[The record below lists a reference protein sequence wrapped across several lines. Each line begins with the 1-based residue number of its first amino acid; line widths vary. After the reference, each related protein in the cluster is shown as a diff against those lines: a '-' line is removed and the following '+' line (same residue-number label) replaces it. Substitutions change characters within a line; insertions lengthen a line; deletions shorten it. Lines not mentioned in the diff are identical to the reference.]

1 MPPKRKTPA
10 KSASTSPRKPA
21 SRILSTPT
29 KRTPRA
35 RGRQPQIRLTSPNTE
50 DDTGNGG
57 EASSEDELN
66 ILPKS
71 RHSSTEV
78 GLPKQSALKRRIVD
92 DDSSAEPQRSP
103 TKRTRIKAPSTP
115 KRCTTHGQSRVS
127 SPEPPPPQTPISP
140 SKRTRALINL
150 TSGSLPLQ
158 FHECL
163 NSQKY
168 AILHALHNMSNI
180 QLEDD
185 PEDDDDVDQ
194 MNASTAENLDELLRG
209 TVERGEGN
217 SCLLLGPRGTGK
229 TMMLE
234 HALSK
239 VSSGDSPP
247 IIIRLSGWLQQN
259 DRLAMREIARQ
270 LREQTGASFLSAED
284 EEETRDHDDEP
295 NPFIDTP
302 ADDSETLVAEPSS
315 THLPAL
321 IAVLPTLSR
330 ASIIILDGFDL
341 FALHARQALLYCL
354 LDTAQSCRAGA
365 GSKGLAVV
373 GLTTRIDTI
382 NLLEK
387 RVKSRFSGRI
397 LRVAPHTMEYWRRLT
412 KAILCVPIDEDIFT
426 DEEDLAQWRTTW
438 ETRVQQFLDDKST
451 LQTLSETFSITKDM
465 RILTTILTSTVVALS
480 PEAPWPT
487 PSQLLMSAETHR
499 ARPLY
504 PYLHNLSYSA
514 ICLLIASVHAGTAGY
529 SVVTFEMLHQYFR
542 DQVRSSTA
550 APVQINGG
558 SIGMVRCSRDVLM
571 STFEA
576 LVAAKIFV
584 LVAAPSWNTAKE
596 FMKYICVVEREDVK
610 RAVDKGGMIP
620 LKKWLNKAQ

>member
-10 KSASTSPRKPA
+10 KTPSSSPRKPVTRA
-21 SRILSTPT
+21 SSTAQSPT
-29 KRTPRA
+29 KRTPRT
-35 RGRQPQIRLTSPNTE
+35 RGRRPQIRPTSPDTE
-50 DDTGNGG
+50 DGGGG
-57 EASSEDELN
+57 ETSSEDELD

-71 RHSSTEV
+71 RQSSAEAV
-78 GLPKQSALKRRIVD
+78 LPKRSALKRRIVD

-103 TKRTRIKAPSTP
+103 AKKARIKATSTATP
-115 KRCTTHGQSRVS
+115 KRRTTRGQSRVC
-127 SPEPPPPQTPISP
+127 SPTPPPTSP
-140 SKRTRALINL
+140 SKRSRTLINL
-150 TSGSLPLQ
+150 ASGSLPLQ

-168 AILHALHNMSNI
+168 AILHALRNMSNI
-180 QLEDD
+180 QLEDNT
-185 PEDDDDVDQ
+185 EDDDGVDQ
-194 MNASTAENLDELLRG
+194 TNTSTSQNLDELLSG

-229 TMMLE
+229 SMMLE
-234 HALSK
+234 RALSK

-247 IIIRLSGWLQQN
+247 IIIRLSGWVQQN

-284 EEETRDHDDEP
+284 EEQTHNNDDEP
-295 NPFIDTP
+295 NPFIDAPT
-302 ADDSETLVAEPSS
+302 DNSETFAEPSS

-330 ASIIILDGFDL
+330 ASIIILEGFDL

-397 LRVAPHTMEYWRRLT
+397 LRVAPHTMEYWRRLA
-412 KAILCVPIDEDIFT
+412 KAILCVPIDEDAFT
-426 DEEDLAQWRTTW
+426 DEEDLAQWRSTW

-451 LQTLSETFSITKDM
+451 LQILSETFSITKDM
-465 RILTTILTSTVVALS
+465 RMFATLLTSMVVALS

-487 PSQLLMSAETHR
+487 SSQLLASVETHR

-504 PYLHNLSYSA
+504 PYLHNLPYSA
-514 ICLLIASVHAGTAGY
+514 ICLLIASVHASTAGY

-558 SIGMVRCSRDVLM
+558 SIGMVRCSRDVFM
-571 STFEA
+571 STFET
-576 LVAAKIFV
+576 LVAAKMFV

-596 FMKYICVVEREDVK
+596 FLKYICVVEREDVK
-610 RAVDKGGMIP
+610 KAVDKGGMIP
-620 LKKWLNKAQ
+620 LKKWLHKAQ

>member
-1 MPPKRKTPA
+1 MR
-10 KSASTSPRKPA
+10 
-21 SRILSTPT
+21 
-29 KRTPRA
+29 
-35 RGRQPQIRLTSPNTE
+35 
-50 DDTGNGG
+50 
-57 EASSEDELN
+57 
-66 ILPKS
+66 
-71 RHSSTEV
+71 V
-78 GLPKQSALKRRIVD
+78 
-92 DDSSAEPQRSP
+92 
-103 TKRTRIKAPSTP
+103 KAPSTP
-115 KRCTTHGQSRVS
+115 TLKRRTTRGQSRVS
-127 SPEPPPPQTPISP
+127 SPTPPPPQTPSSP
-140 SKRTRALINL
+140 SKGSRTLINL

-158 FHECL
+158 FHGCL

-168 AILHALHNMSNI
+168 AILHALRDTSNI
-180 QLEDD
+180 KFEDD
-185 PEDDDDVDQ
+185 TEDDDDVDQ
-194 MNASTAENLDELLRG
+194 TNVSTSQNLDELLRG
-209 TVERGEGN
+209 TIERGEGN
-217 SCLLLGPRGTGK
+217 SCLLLGPRGAGK

-234 HALSK
+234 RALSK
-239 VSSGDSPP
+239 VSSGESPP
-247 IIIRLSGWLQQN
+247 IIVRLSGWLQQN

-284 EEETRDHDDEP
+284 EEEMQDHDDEP
-295 NPFIDTP
+295 NPFIDAPT
-302 ADDSETLVAEPSS
+302 DDSERLVAEPSS

-321 IAVLPTLSR
+321 IAILPTLSR
-330 ASIIILDGFDL
+330 ASIIILEGFDL

-365 GSKGLAVV
+365 GSKGLTVI
-373 GLTTRIDTI
+373 GLTTRVDTI

-397 LRVAPHTMEYWRRLT
+397 LRVAPHTMEYWRRLA
-412 KAILCVPIDEDIFT
+412 KAILCVPIDEDAFT
-426 DEEDLAQWRTTW
+426 DEEDLAQWRATW

-451 LQTLSETFSITKDM
+451 LRTLSETFSITKDM
-465 RILTTILTSTVVALS
+465 RMLTTILTSVAVALC
-480 PEAPWPT
+480 PETPWPT
-487 PSQLLMSAETHR
+487 SSQLLISAEAHR

-504 PYLHNLSYSA
+504 PYLHNLPYTA

-558 SIGMVRCSRDVLM
+558 SIGMVRCTRDVLM

-610 RAVDKGGMIP
+610 KAVDKGGMIP

>member
-1 MPPKRKTPA
+1 MPPKRKTPY
-10 KSASTSPRKPA
+10 SSPRKPVTRA
-21 SRILSTPT
+21 SSTTQPPT
-29 KRTPRA
+29 KRTPRS
-35 RGRQPQIRLTSPNTE
+35 RGRRPQIRPTSPET
-50 DDTGNGG
+50 DDTGGR
-57 EASSEDELN
+57 ETSSEDELD
-66 ILPKS
+66 ILSKQRQSSVVVALPK
-71 RHSSTEV
+71 R
-78 GLPKQSALKRRIVD
+78 SALKRRIVN
-92 DDSSAEPQRSP
+92 DSSAEPQPSP
-103 TKRTRIKAPSTP
+103 TKRARIKATST
-115 KRCTTHGQSRVS
+115 TTPNRRATRGQPHVS
-127 SPEPPPPQTPISP
+127 SPTPPPAPP
-140 SKRTRALINL
+140 SKRSRTLINL
-150 TSGSLPLQ
+150 ASGSLPLQ

-163 NSQKY
+163 NSQKC
-168 AILHALHNMSNI
+168 AILHALRNTSSI
-180 QLEDD
+180 QLVDNT
-185 PEDDDDVDQ
+185 DDDDVDQ
-194 MNASTAENLDELLRG
+194 TNTSTSQNLDELLSG

-229 TMMLE
+229 SMMLE
-234 HALSK
+234 RALSK

-247 IIIRLSGWLQQN
+247 IIIRLSGWVQQN

-284 EEETRDHDDEP
+284 EEQQTQNDDDEP
-295 NPFIDTP
+295 NPFIDAPTDNP
-302 ADDSETLVAEPSS
+302 ETFAEPSS

-321 IAVLPTLSR
+321 IAVLPTLAR
-330 ASIIILDGFDL
+330 ASIIILEGFDL

-354 LDTAQSCRAGA
+354 LDTSQSCRAGA

-373 GLTTRIDTI
+373 GLTTRVDTI

-397 LRVAPHTMEYWRRLT
+397 LRVAPHTMEYWRRLA
-412 KAILCVPIDEDIFT
+412 KAILCVPIDEDAFT

-451 LQTLSETFSITKDM
+451 LQILSETFSITKDM
-465 RILTTILTSTVVALS
+465 RMFATLLTSVVVALS

-487 PSQLLMSAETHR
+487 SSQILTSVETHR

-504 PYLHNLSYSA
+504 PYLHNLPYSA
-514 ICLLIASVHAGTAGY
+514 VCLLIASVHASTAGY

-558 SIGMVRCSRDVLM
+558 SIGMVRCTRDVLM
-571 STFEA
+571 STFET
-576 LVAAKIFV
+576 LIAAKMFV

-596 FMKYICVVEREDVK
+596 FLKYVCVVEREDIK
-610 RAVDKGGMIP
+610 KAVDKGGMIP
-620 LKKWLNKAQ
+620 LKKWLHKAQ

>member
-1 MPPKRKTPA
+1 MPT
-10 KSASTSPRKPA
+10 
-21 SRILSTPT
+21 
-29 KRTPRA
+29 
-35 RGRQPQIRLTSPNTE
+35 
-50 DDTGNGG
+50 
-57 EASSEDELN
+57 
-66 ILPKS
+66 
-71 RHSSTEV
+71 
-78 GLPKQSALKRRIVD
+78 
-92 DDSSAEPQRSP
+92 
-103 TKRTRIKAPSTP
+103 
-115 KRCTTHGQSRVS
+115 
-127 SPEPPPPQTPISP
+127 SP
-140 SKRTRALINL
+140 SKRSRNLINL
-150 TSGSLPLQ
+150 VSGSLPLQ

-168 AILHALHNMSNI
+168 AILHALRNMSDI
-180 QLEDD
+180 QLENDIED
-185 PEDDDDVDQ
+185 EDDMDRT
-194 MNASTAENLDELLRG
+194 NTSTSQNLDELLCG

-234 HALSK
+234 RALSK
-239 VSSGDSPP
+239 ISSGDSPP
-247 IIIRLSGWLQQN
+247 VIIRLSGWLQQN

-270 LREQTGASFLSAED
+270 LREQTGASFLSAEV
-284 EEETRDHDDEP
+284 EEETHDRDDEP
-295 NPFIDTP
+295 NPFIDNP
-302 ADDSETLVAEPSS
+302 ADDPETSVAEPSP

-330 ASIIILDGFDL
+330 ASIVILEGFDL

-365 GSKGLAVV
+365 NSKGLAVV
-373 GLTTRIDTI
+373 GLTTRVDTI

-397 LRVAPHTMEYWRRLT
+397 LRVAPQTINYWRRLT
-412 KAILCVPIDEDIFT
+412 KAILCVFVGEDAFT

-465 RILTTILTSTVVALS
+465 RMLTAVLTSTVVTLS

-487 PSQLLMSAETHR
+487 SSQFLTSAEIHR
-499 ARPLY
+499 VRPLY
-504 PYLHNLSYSA
+504 PYLHNLPYSA

-529 SVVTFEMLHQYFR
+529 SVVTFDMLHEYFR

-558 SIGMVRCSRDVLM
+558 SIGM
-571 STFEA
+571 TFET

-584 LVAAPSWNTAKE
+584 SVTAPSWNTAKE
-596 FMKYICVVEREDVK
+596 FTKYICVVEREDVK
-610 RAVDKGGMIP
+610 KAVDKGGMIP